1 MVKDLIV
8 LGGGNAGLMAA
19 LYLKSSLPSLNITV
33 VKSTK
38 IGTIGVGEGSTE
50 HWAFF
55 SSATGIT
62 GTEIIVEAGATLKA
76 GIRFD
81 NWHGDGTSYYHS
93 LGDHISRLDNF
104 TGIPYSIM
112 RLIGEGKGPES
123 LVWKEAVGGL
133 HNGLVEADFS
143 QFHFDSIKLNNLFL
157 RKCSERGINVI
168 DADIVDT
175 VIDTE
180 GFVKSIVDENN
191 VHYSADFFVDSS
203 GFKRVISSKLGTKW
217 VDWSKHLPMNSAIA
231 FPSPYKEEI
240 PPYTLAKAMSS
251 GWQWRSPVQDRFGNG
266 YVFCDAFI
274 SEDAAIAEIQQD
286 FPDVIEIGR
295 KVNFTSGCI
304 DKFWVKNC
312 VSIGLSSNFVE
323 PLEASNISTTVQQSR
338 LLAVGLS
345 TWSRDDTVTIKHYNR
360 ECESIMTNILDFIQL
375 HYFTQRDDSEFW
387 RWTKD
392 NIELTPFNAEHLET
406 FKKNFINHLAL
417 PSTNFNIYDIL
428 NWAQVMHG
436 LRMFDAENIGK
447 IYNQLHSHLSQ
458 QSMIEVNMVPKLG
471 EAEFVTSRQAINMVI
486 ERAKGYTYKL

>member
-1 MVKDLIV
+1 MIKDIIV

-19 LYLKSSLPSLNITV
+19 LYLRSSLPNLNITV
-33 VKSTK
+33 LKSTK

-50 HWAFF
+50 HWAYF
-55 SSATGIT
+55 SSATGIS
-62 GTEIIVEAGATLKA
+62 GSEIILEAGATLKA

-81 NWHGDGTSYYHS
+81 NWHGDGTTYYHS
-93 LGDHISRLDNF
+93 LGDHVSSLDNF
-104 TGIPYSIM
+104 TGIPYTIM
-112 RLIGEGKGPES
+112 RIIAEGGSPDD
-123 LVWKEAVGGL
+123 LLWKEAVQGL
-133 HNGLVEADFS
+133 HHGMVEADFH

-157 RKCSERGINVI
+157 RKCADRGINVI

-175 VIDTE
+175 LIDSE
-180 GFVKSIVDENN
+180 GYVESVVDASGVK
-191 VHYSADFFVDSS
+191 YYADFFVDSS
-203 GFKRVISSKLGTKW
+203 GFSRVISSKLGTKW

-231 FPSPYKEEI
+231 FPSPYKEKI

-274 SEDAAIAEIQQD
+274 TEDEAIAEIQKD

-338 LLAVGLS
+338 LLAVGLA
-345 TWSRDDTVTIKHYNR
+345 TWCRGDNATIKHYNDT
-360 ECESIMTNILDFIQL
+360 CQDIMTNILDFIQL
-375 HYFTQRDDSEFW
+375 HYFTQRNDTDFW
-387 RWTKD
+387 KWTKT
-392 NIELTPFNAEHLET
+392 NIELTPFNAEHLEI

-417 PSTNFNIYDIL
+417 STTNFNIYDIL

-436 LRMFDAENIGK
+436 LRLFDVDSIK
-447 IYNQLHSHLSQ
+447 QIYYSRNNHLEQKS
-458 QSMIEVNMVPKLG
+458 IFEVNSVPKIG
-471 EAEFVTSRQAINMVI
+471 DVEFVTSREAINMVI